1 MKRQYFCFLLL
12 LVGSFVI
19 MSMPCYSKAAQ
30 VPDPTEQFKPYVE
43 KIVSILT
50 DPSLQ
55 GDEKCVSR
63 RDKVMKIAKERF
75 DFEEMSK
82 RVLGRAWRDL
92 KAEDREYFVSL
103 FTRLLEHAYIGKIED
118 YSKQTVVFTDQRIKG
133 DRAQVNTEIVDKDV
147 TVAVSYIMMLEK
159 DIWMVYDII
168 VEGVSLVRNYM
179 DQFKEILRK
188 EGYPKLLKQ
197 VEDKVTELEREIGKP
212 CPIEIIE
219 KKTSS

>member
-1 MKRQYFCFLLL
+1 MKRFYINLLSL
-12 LVGSFVI
+12 FVSTFFI
-19 MSMPCYSKAAQ
+19 VSSPFNSQAAPA
-30 VPDPTEQFKPYVE
+30 PDPTEQFKPYVD

-50 DPSLQ
+50 DPELQ
-55 GDEKCVSR
+55 TEEKCISR
-63 RDKVMKIAKERF
+63 RNKVMEVAGERF

-82 RVLGRAWRDL
+82 RVLGRTWRKLSVD
-92 KAEDREYFVSL
+92 DRKYFVSL

-118 YSKQTVVFTDQRIKG
+118 YSKQTVVFKDQRVKD

-147 TVAVSYIMMLEK
+147 TVAVSYIMMLK
-159 DIWMVYDII
+159 GDIWMVYDIV

-197 VEDKVTELEREIGKP
+197 VEEKVTELEEEIGRP
-212 CPIEIIE
+212 CPVEIIE
-219 KKTSS
+219 RNAS